1 MAREKEPEEEGASGN
16 WINTFADLMN
26 LLLCFFVL
34 LFSMST
40 VDADKYEQLVTS
52 MTESI
57 NIFDGGGQAIGQGA
71 FVTSGTDQ
79 LVSISQYFKEFENTG
94 EDKQSKEDQD
104 TQTDGDVKEDGSMSK
119 GDKTIRDNK
128 ASQVESADSEKE
140 WKAKQA
146 AQDEANAKALYEQMA
161 EEAQKQNIDDQINLN
176 IDKKNQYVQISLNGA
191 LLFESGD
198 ARIKK
203 NMKSLMSKV
212 GDILKRYEDH
222 MIKIEGHTDN
232 VPISGTYDSN
242 QLLSMARANTVF
254 EYMCNKKKISPSH
267 METSGRGEYD
277 PIASNKTAKGR
288 AQNRRVEIKI
298 YTDK

>member
-1 MAREKEPEEEGASGN
+1 MARKKREEEKGIEGG

-57 NIFDGGGQAIGQGA
+57 NIFDAGGASVGKGA
-71 FVTSGTDQ
+71 FVSSGTDQ
-79 LVSISQYFKEFENTG
+79 VVVVSKYFNEFEEPSKQDSKTDKADSTMNNKSPEQLTVEEQYEEKKAAEQKEKAEKLYNEVSEDAREKNI
-94 EDKQSKEDQD
+94 EDKL
-104 TQTDGDVKEDGSMSK
+104 TVNM
-119 GDKTIRDNK
+119 
-128 ASQVESADSEKE
+128 
-140 WKAKQA
+140 
-146 AQDEANAKALYEQMA
+146 
-161 EEAQKQNIDDQINLN
+161 
-176 IDKKNQYVQISLNGA
+176 DKKYQYVQISLNGA
-191 LLFESGD
+191 LLFETGD
-198 ARIKK
+198 QTIKK
-203 NMKSLMSKV
+203 SMRPLMSKV
-212 GDILKRYEDH
+212 GDILKQYSTH

-232 VPISGTYDSN
+232 VPISGRFSSN
-242 QLLSMARANTVF
+242 QLLSMARANSVF
-254 EYMCNKKKISPSH
+254 EYMVNKKHISPRN